1 MLNSACSIVLV
12 TNVTGLAPLTRTEFG
27 TKKAALGDVT
37 ALSSK
42 PTANLFVIVPS
53 AGVVA
58 KLLISMFPQ

>member
-1 MLNSACSIVLV
+1 MLNTACSNLLL
-12 TNVTGLAPLTRTEFG
+12 TNVTGLAPLTRTDFG
-27 TKKAALGDVT
+27 TKKAALGDLT

-53 AGVVA
+53 AEVDA